1 MCACVGDICLLYM
14 HTCVFVCIV
23 AYVCVNVCAF
33 ACMCQGVRSR
43 TLCKPVHSWVHRQ
56 RMWTHQTLPHYTSLS
71 RIYHRRRRC
80 VCVCVYRRVCCCNC
94 LVCVCVCMCACVCVC
109 ARALS
114 CSLCCQKGFP
124 WVEPVGGGTYQYLQ
138 IVLNHLLRRTLAH
151 QRLIPQLDTHLV
163 GCRCCVGA

>member
-109 ARALS
+109 TRAFLQSVLS
-114 CSLCCQKGFP
+114 EGVSMGGASGRGYVP
-124 WVEPVGGGTYQYLQ
+124 VPTDSVEPSAPPYTGTPAPYTSTGYASGGL
-138 IVLNHLLRRTLAH
+138 
-151 QRLIPQLDTHLV
+151 
-163 GCRCCVGA
+163 